1 MRFQDKNEL
10 GEIPEVDITPML
22 NVIMV
27 VLAFFVIVSTTL
39 TGEPETV
46 QVNLPSESDSEPAEE
61 EPDDS
66 EPPPVLRANV
76 DAEGGITLDE
86 RPYSKE
92 EMLAI
97 VPAFLENNPESSV
110 YLIPDP
116 ELPYEQVIQ
125 LLAAM
130 RDVGGDRIS
139 LAVGNNSEE
148 DEEAPEAE
156 AEEE

>member
-46 QVNLPSESDSEPAEE
+46 RVDLPRSQDTEATDEE
-61 EPDDS
+61 EAEDT
-66 EPPPVLRANV
+66 EPPPVLRVNV
-76 DAEGGITLDE
+76 AADGTMTVDD
-86 RPYSKE
+86 RPYERE
-92 EMLAI
+92 EVLAI
-97 VPAFLENNPESSV
+97 VPAYIENNPESLV

-125 LLAAM
+125 MLAAM
-130 RDVGGDRIS
+130 RDVGGNRIS
-139 LAVGNNSEE
+139 LAVGNSKRETQEDTEGSEE
-148 DEEAPEAE
+148 
-156 AEEE
+156 

>member
-27 VLAFFVIVSTTL
+27 VLAFFVVVSTTL

-46 QVNLPSESDSEPAEE
+46 RVDLPGSEDTEATEEEAEE
-61 EPDDS
+61 T
-66 EPPPVLRANV
+66 EPPPILRVNV
-76 DAEGGITLDE
+76 AADGTMTVDD
-86 RPYSKE
+86 RPYEKE
-92 EMLAI
+92 EVLAI
-97 VPAFLENNPESSV
+97 VPAYIENNPESSV

-125 LLAAM
+125 MLAAM
-130 RDVGGDRIS
+130 RDVGGNRIS
-139 LAVGNNSEE
+139 LAVGTSKQETEEE
-148 DEEAPEAE
+148 DTEASQE
-156 AEEE
+156 